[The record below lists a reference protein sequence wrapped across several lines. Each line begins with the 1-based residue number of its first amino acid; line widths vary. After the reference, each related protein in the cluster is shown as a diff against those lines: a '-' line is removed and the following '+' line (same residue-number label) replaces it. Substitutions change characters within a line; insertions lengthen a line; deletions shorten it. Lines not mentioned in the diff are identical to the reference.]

1 MSTRRLSLLPF
12 PASFTKHDCA
22 RREFR
27 IRVFD
32 PRLDEFVVEVILSW
46 RVRFRC
52 SHCHAVF
59 TEYPPFALP
68 HKRFVKQDLLAKAL
82 NYLSGQPP
90 DGPATYRE
98 SVREQR
104 VPPSYANDNN
114 GRQLSHVTLW
124 RWLSWLGSLTDLVQW
139 GTQLV
144 LQKDPQADLHR
155 KSCPV
160 ANHQARSA
168 QRRQTLEQATMTLH
182 AAEAFSRCFG
192 GSLFT
197 HLGTAGALA

>member
-1 MSTRRLSLLPF
+1 LSLLPF
-12 PASFTKHDCA
+12 SASFTKHDCA
-22 RREFR
+22 RRQFR

-32 PRLDEFVVEVILSW
+32 PQLDEFVVEVVSSW

-52 SHCHAVF
+52 RHCQAVF

-68 HKRFVKQDLLAKAL
+68 HKRFVKQDLLAKAQ
-82 NYLSGQPP
+82 NYLAEQQSDEPT
-90 DGPATYRE
+90 TYRE

-104 VPPSYANDNN
+104 VPASYANDHD

-124 RWLSWLGSLTDLVQW
+124 RWLSWLGSLKNLVRRA
-139 GTQLV
+139 TQLV

-160 ANHQARSA
+160 ALAKVRSPE
-168 QRRQTLEQATMTLH
+168 RRQTLEQATLTLH
-182 AAEAFSRCFG
+182 AAEAFYQCFG
-192 GSLFT
+192 VSLFT
-197 HLGTAGALA
+197 HLETAGALA